1 MGIYMK
7 PMVLQTLLQNHR
19 FLQQSVLLGSVA
31 GRGEGP
37 WAMGDGWWCLSP
49 GSGSCGWVTGNG
61 QQGAAGD
68 GSDNGSHLCLQSN
81 IRNHHNNQREKKTP
95 LQARGLCPP
104 EPLSPLFLLLLLGF
118 FAVRDGPWPRVMHVA
133 MARL

>member
-7 PMVLQTLLQNHR
+7 PMVLQTLLQNHM

-68 GSDNGSHLCLQSN
+68 GSGNGSHLCLQSN
-81 IRNHHNNQREKKTP
+81 ISNHHNNQREKKNP
-95 LQARGLCPP
+95 LQAQGHCTPK
-104 EPLSPLFLLLLLGF
+104 PLSPVVVVVVVV
-118 FAVRDGPWPRVMHVA
+118 VR
-133 MARL
+133 LYCC